1 MSVKN
6 TAEPITIALVD
17 DADDVRLSLE
27 VILHRRPAFRC
38 VGSFETAE
46 AALEAIPKLN
56 PRLVLM
62 DINLPG
68 MSGIDCVRLLSEK
81 VPDTQFVMLTV
92 YDNND
97 DIFNSLSAG
106 AIGYL
111 LKPVRAETLISAIE
125 EFAAGG
131 APMSTKIARR
141 VIQTFKKTTTAH
153 SGVADLTTRERDVLE
168 LLAKGFQSKEIAPQ
182 LGVSFWTIEER
193 VANIYKKLHVR
204 SRAEAVAKYLGT

>member
-1 MSVKN
+1 MFSQKESYSNIYGFVEMK
-6 TAEPITIALVD
+6 PIP
-17 DADDVRLSLE
+17 
-27 VILHRRPAFRC
+27 RR
-38 VGSFETAE
+38 VGSYESAE
-46 AALEAIPKLN
+46 AALEGIPKLK

-68 MSGIDCVRLLSEK
+68 MNGIECVRRLSEK
-81 VPDTQFVMLTV
+81 VPDTQIVMLTL
-92 YDNND
+92 YDDND

-111 LKPVRAETLISAIE
+111 LKPVRSDTLIAAIE

-141 VIQTFKKTTTAH
+141 VIQTFKKLPTPD
-153 SGVADLTTRERDVLE
+153 SGVADLTAREREVLDH
-168 LLAKGFQSKEIAPQ
+168 LAKGFQSKEIATQ
-182 LGVSFWTIEER
+182 LGISYWTIEDH

-204 SRAEAVAKYLGT
+204 SRAQAVAKYIGT